1 MILNF
6 PGADKNCT
14 VTLGSLGGVRR
25 PSSSLNSEVLGWLS
39 TAFVIDNR
47 SLF

>member
-1 MILNF
+1 MMLNF
-6 PGADKNCT
+6 PGADKKHT
-14 VTLGSLGGVRR
+14 VILGSLGGVRR
-25 PSSSLNSEVLGWLS
+25 PSSALNNDVLGWLS